1 MSVSSDPL
9 SALNHL
15 NAIRLDWSRPKTMG
29 WQDILPALER
39 LRPPGAPRSAPQARS
54 NPPRPNYATPAPYV
68 APRPAS
74 HLPECP
80 YCTRKHTGPCP
91 TQLAAS
97 QQGQHCCPYWGS
109 HPNQP
114 CTARRTPWR

>member
-39 LRPPGAPRSAPQARS
+39 LRPLGAPRGAPQSRS
-54 NPPRPNYATPAPYV
+54 NPPWPA
-68 APRPAS
+68 AS
-74 HLPECP
+74 QLPECP
-80 YCTRKHTGPCP
+80 YCTRSHTGPCP
-91 TQLAAS
+91 TQQPAG
-97 QQGQHCCPYWGS
+97 QHQGQHCCPYWGS
-109 HPNQP
+109 HPDRP
-114 CTARRTPWR
+114 CTRGGRL